1 MLAYVYVRVGIAIA
15 AQGGVG
21 IGAKNKNKSDKVRPM
36 KLRDIEYLEDYRSGY
51 NNIVDQ
57 FFRPSLA
64 RARAY
69 WRAVGYFSSSALE
82 SFGTPLGEF
91 IKNGGYIRLITS
103 VELSDNDLEAIR
115 NGAQKPDICAQRLEQ
130 IIETDFGDG
139 ISDGTARLVRLLEL
153 GRLEIKIAVPK
164 TGRGIYHEKI
174 GVFFDDNDYVAFT
187 GSSNESRN
195 AFENNRECIDVYP
208 SWSSTVRAERKKSHF
223 EVLWERKDKGVEVYS
238 FPEAARQKLIRVCGE
253 WEAGHR
259 QRKQEDKIKPNKWLH
274 QDYALEKFLAAE
286 RGVLNMATGTGKTRT
301 SLKIVRALFEKGKID
316 TVVVCTDGN
325 DLLDQWYAE
334 LLSVRKDVKAKVF
347 RHYKTSREVQDFLLE
362 PKGAILLVSRQ
373 PLASAL
379 RQLPPDIA
387 HRTLL
392 IHDEVHGLGSP
403 ANRTGLQGLSDN
415 IRFRLGLSAT
425 PDREYDSDGN
435 SFLLEHVGPELM
447 RFELDDAIRREILA
461 PFNYFPLYYDLTPED
476 RGRVRDVYKRQAAR
490 AAAGSPMSDEEVWIA
505 ISRVYKTSKAKLPIF
520 DDFISKNP
528 QLLKRCI
535 VFVET
540 QEYGDEVLEIIHRY
554 RSDFHTYFSG
564 EESETLKRFARG
576 ELECLITCHRVS
588 EGIDI
593 RSLNSVIL
601 FSSARAR
608 LETIQRM
615 GRCLR
620 TDPDNPQKVAN
631 IVDFIRRSDENDE
644 QNTDEER
651 AEWLTALSQVRSVEG
666 SSVN

>member
-1 MLAYVYVRVGIAIA
+1 M
-15 AQGGVG
+15 
-21 IGAKNKNKSDKVRPM
+21 S
-36 KLRDIEYLEDYRSGY
+36 LRDIEYQEDYRSGY
-51 NNIVDQ
+51 DNIVED

-64 RARAY
+64 QAEAY

-82 SFGTPLGEF
+82 SFGAPLGDF

-103 VELSDNDLEAIR
+103 VELSHGDLEAIQ
-115 NGAQKPDICAQRLEQ
+115 NGISKQDICAQRLGQ
-130 IIETDFGDG
+130 IIEVDFADGVGDG
-139 ISDGTARLVRLLEL
+139 TVRLVRLLEL
-153 GRLEIKIAVPK
+153 GRLEIQIAVPK
-164 TGRGIYHEKI
+164 TGTGIYHEKI
-174 GVFFDDNDYVAFT
+174 GLFWDGEDYVAFT

-195 AFENNRECIDVYP
+195 AFENNRECVDVYP
-208 SWSSTVRAERKKSHF
+208 SWTSTVRAPRKRRHF
-223 EVLWERKDKGVEVYS
+223 EDLWERNDKGVDVYS
-238 FPEAARQKLIRVCGE
+238 FPDAVRQKLIRVCGE

-259 QRKQEDKIKPNKWLH
+259 RRKQEGREKLNKWRH
-274 QDYALEKFLAAE
+274 QDDALEEFLASE

-301 SLKIVRALFEKGKID
+301 SLKILRALYDRNDID
-316 TVVVCTDGN
+316 TVIVSTDGN

-334 LLSVRKDVKAKVF
+334 LLGIRKDIGAKVF
-347 RHYKTSREVQDFLLE
+347 RHYKSARETQDFLLE
-362 PKGAILLVSRQ
+362 PRSAIFLVSRE

-379 RQLPPDIA
+379 RQLPAEIGQ
-387 HRTLL
+387 RTLL

-403 ANRTGLQGLSDN
+403 GNRARLGGLSDN

-425 PDREYDSDGN
+425 PEREYDDEGN
-435 SFLLEHVGPELM
+435 AFLSEHIGPELV

-461 PFNYFPLYYDLTPED
+461 PFDYFPLFYELTSED
-476 RGRVRDVYKRQAAR
+476 RQRVRDVYKRQAAR
-490 AAAGSPMSDEEVWIA
+490 ASAGNPMSDEEVWIEIA
-505 ISRVYKTSKAKLPIF
+505 RVYKTSRAKLPIF
-520 DDFISKNP
+520 DNFIRKN
-528 QLLKRCI
+528 QHLLERCI

-540 QEYGDEVLEIIHRY
+540 QEYGDEVLEIIHKY

-620 TDPDNPQKVAN
+620 TDPDNPEKVAS
-631 IVDFIRRSDENDE
+631 IVDFIRHSDEEGE
-644 QNTDEER
+644 QNADEER
-651 AEWLTALSQVRSVEG
+651 AEWLTGLSKVRAVGEEE
-666 SSVN
+666 